1 MDVFEIENKAEQ
13 KIWAESEDD
22 VVVVYRSRAKD
33 KDRHEVLVRWSP
45 STIRNLL
52 IWADSSNSVTA
63 VVTGPMAQQVKDQ
76 AQKLMLTPEMFIW
89 HAVKLFIEVG
99 ESEKSN

>member
-1 MDVFEIENKAEQ
+1 MDVFEIDNKSDH
-13 KIWAESEDD
+13 KIWAESDGDE
-22 VVVVYRSRAKD
+22 VVVCRSDAND
-33 KDRHEVLVRWSP
+33 KDSYEVLVRWSA
-45 STIRNLL
+45 STIRSLV
-52 IWADSSNSVTA
+52 IWADSGNSVTA

-99 ESEKSN
+99 ESEKNN